1 MHITTAKNAISDDS
15 DDRKDA
21 YALDFLADSLS
32 QVMQETKDHCSAC
45 RDREDQPHVAL
56 REALLRPPEN
66 FPLRPRRR
74 DAVNSRDLDPDD
86 GAFLQSNVASILP
99 STFGECIGL

>member
-1 MHITTAKNAISDDS
+1 M
-15 DDRKDA
+15 
-21 YALDFLADSLS
+21 
-32 QVMQETKDHCSAC
+32 
-45 RDREDQPHVAL
+45 AL
-56 REALLRPPEN
+56 REALIRLPEN
-66 FPLRPRRR
+66 VPLRPRRR